1 MLGSPT
7 VINEQD
13 AGLILAQMVQTSRT
27 FRQAGQRNKDQTFTG
42 TRFGFLQHLR
52 HRDARLGELAIQL
65 FVSAP
70 VASRAVDCLE
80 TDGLVERRPD
90 PEDARAQ
97 LISIT
102 ERGRLTLSESEDK
115 AVRRFADALSDWS
128 TDDAD
133 HAITLLQRL
142 NQHLGEITRGTDDHG
157 ASRPETPTSTPDTRS
172 EMSG

>member
-1 MLGSPT
+1 MIT
-7 VINEQD
+7 EQD

-27 FRQAGQRNKDQTFTG
+27 FRQAGQRHKDRTFTG

-52 HRDARLGELAIQL
+52 HRDARLGELATQL

-80 TDGLVERRPD
+80 TEGLVERRPD

-102 ERGRLTLSESEDK
+102 DRGRLTLSESETK

-128 TDDAD
+128 ADDAG
-133 HAITLLQRL
+133 HAIALLQRL
-142 NQHLGEITRGTDDHG
+142 NEHLGEITREPDARG
-157 ASRPETPTSTPDTRS
+157 AHRPEPLTPPPTPEAR
-172 EMSG
+172 